1 MKKEDEIDHAAG
13 IVMNQRIGNVVEVGD
28 IFAYIHTN
36 DESKIEGACRN
47 IKEAFV
53 LDPRKVEKAK
63 TIIALVK

>member
-1 MKKEDEIDHAAG
+1 
-13 IVMNQRIGNVVEVGD
+13 MNQRIGNVVEVGD